1 LALASPPHGFP
12 RVIFGNWNLAVVGT
26 IQSGTALTI
35 AETNANN
42 LFGISEDRAQLSGIC
57 TKNQLI
63 TAGPLGSKLNNY
75 FNKSCFTAPLVIGVD
90 GIGTAFGNSGTGIV
104 TGPGQA
110 NFDIAFMKEMYF
122 KWSSENCAIQFRA
135 EFFNALNHPQ
145 FSNPDTNVSSP
156 TFGVISS
163 TSVNPRVVQLAL
175 RFAF

>member
-1 LALASPPHGFP
+1 MPSPPRGFQ
-12 RVIFGNWNLAVVGT
+12 RAIFGNWDLAAVAT

-42 LFGISEDRAQLSGIC
+42 LFGISEDRAQLSGSC
-57 TKNQLI
+57 TKDQPT
-63 TAGPLGSKLNNY
+63 TAEPIGSKLNNY
-75 FNKSCFTAPLVIGVD
+75 FNKSCFTAPVVIGAD

-104 TGPGQA
+104 NGPGQA
-110 NFDIAFMKEMYF
+110 NVDIAFTKEMYF
-122 KWSSENCAIQFRA
+122 KWSSENCSVQFRA

-145 FSNPDTNVSSP
+145 FSNPDTNYSSP

-163 TSVNPRVVQLAL
+163 TSVSPRVVQLAL

>member
-1 LALASPPHGFP
+1 
-12 RVIFGNWNLAVVGT
+12 
-26 IQSGTALTI
+26 LTI

-42 LFGISEDRAQLSGIC
+42 LFGISEDRAQLSGSC

-63 TAGPLGSKLNNY
+63 TAGPIGSRLNNY
-75 FNKSCFTAPLVIGVD
+75 FNKSCFTAPVVIGAD
-90 GIGTAFGNSGTGIV
+90 GIGTAFGNSGTGIA

-110 NFDIAFMKEMYF
+110 NFDIAFTKEMYF
-122 KWSSENCAIQFRA
+122 KSSSKNWAIQFRA
-135 EFFNALNHPQ
+135 EFFNTLNHPQ